1 MPFKVTADYHAAVT
15 LTVFFSVLAVAVA
28 LTGYGCGADGRHRI
42 PVFPSPTVLDAPPPP
57 GTGPDRNPAGELWSL
72 TTTIVSLEGSACFW
86 TQPVGRKIDSWILSV
101 ERNGAQVRFVY
112 DVNNP
117 GDNLLFVGAV
127 NEQSFTAVSDTYRS
141 GFPCARNVTLSSSVA
156 GSFSSDGHMLSG
168 LERLIY
174 RVDGDSDLIITMEWN
189 ATRL

>member
-1 MPFKVTADYHAAVT
+1 MPFKVAADYLAPSA
-15 LTVFFSVLAVAVA
+15 LTAFFSVLTVVVA
-28 LTGYGCGADGRHRI
+28 LTGYGCDADGRHRS

-57 GTGPDRNPAGELWSL
+57 GPGPDRNAARELWSL

-86 TQPVGRKIDSWILSV
+86 TQPVGAKIDSWTLSV
-101 ERNGAQVRFVY
+101 ERSGTQVRLVY

-117 GDNLLFVGAV
+117 GDNMLFVGAV
-127 NEQSFTAVSDTYRS
+127 NEQSFTAVSDSYRG
-141 GFPCARNVTLSSSVA
+141 GFPCARNVTLSSSVV

-174 RVDGDSDLIITMEWN
+174 RVDGGGELIITLEWN
-189 ATRL
+189 ATRR

>member
-1 MPFKVTADYHAAVT
+1 MPFTVIADYLAAVT
-15 LTVFFSVLAVAVA
+15 LKVFFSVLTVAVA
-28 LTGYGCGADGRHRI
+28 LTGYGCDADGRHRN

-57 GTGPDRNPAGELWSL
+57 GMGPDRNAARELWSL

-86 TQPVGRKIDSWILSV
+86 TQPVGRKIDSWRLSV

-141 GFPCARNVTLSSSVA
+141 GSPCARNVTFSSSVV
-156 GSFSSDGHMLSG
+156 GSFSSDGQMLSG

-174 RVDGDSDLIITMEWN
+174 RVVGGSDLIITMEWN
-189 ATRL
+189 ATRI